1 MTSLSFTSPLD
12 LFDTLR
18 AEDEIAWLGRAF
30 LSPPGFDTM
39 RGMRSVI
46 VFGEEGSGKT
56 ALRLRL
62 IEAARETPGT
72 VAPLVVEWQAGV
84 QEEAEGEVFVKR
96 FVDEILDL
104 TAQALAAYLIRQP
117 ERFTQASR
125 FAQEGMVWLIH
136 HCLRTDKELLQMRLE
151 SEGGAE
157 GMACLS
163 EILNRVAKTLVS
175 PNATYP
181 RQMTEVVRTLS
192 AAGFSGLWVMMDG
205 LDAWLTLEAAALGK
219 MLTALFS
226 SLTLFDIPGFAV
238 KVMAPLRMKN
248 LVSTATGLTRR
259 RFEIFELSW
268 LAENLRTLCERRL
281 ALALGR
287 EAFSLADLSVD
298 SGLLPWLEKYGGTS
312 PRGWLEFLRPFLDA
326 YLAQPQQR
334 PLTPEATVD
343 LQHRFPPRLRM
354 DAALKNVFLGHF
366 WVQGLSES
374 SLSILR
380 YLYAHPER
388 ACDKEELYYCG
399 LRGLERLP
407 RVFTDPGWEDP
418 KTIEGVMD
426 TALWRLR
433 QGLEP
438 DPRQPIYI
446 VSHRGKGIVRL
457 ENTW

>member
-1 MTSLSFTSPLD
+1 MTSLPISSPLD

-18 AEDEIAWLGRAF
+18 AEDETAWLRQIF
-30 LSPPGFDTM
+30 LPPPGFETM

-62 IEAARETPGT
+62 VEAARETPG
-72 VAPLVVEWQAGV
+72 VAVPLVVEWQAGV
-84 QEEAEGEVFVKR
+84 QEETEGEAFVKR
-96 FVDEILDL
+96 FVEEILDL
-104 TAQALAAYLIRQP
+104 TAQSLAVHLVQQP

-136 HCLRTDKELLQMRLE
+136 HCLRTDKELLLMRLE
-151 SEGGAE
+151 NEGTAE
-157 GMACLS
+157 GVACLS
-163 EILNRVAKTLVS
+163 EMLSRVPRTLV
-175 PNATYP
+175 PQNAPYP
-181 RQMTEVVRTLS
+181 RQMTEVVRTLE
-192 AAGFSGLWVMMDG
+192 AAGFGGLWVMMDG

-226 SLTLFDIPGFAV
+226 SLALFDIPGFAV

-268 LAENLRTLCERRL
+268 PSETLRTLCEQRM
-281 ALALGR
+281 AIALGK
-287 EAFSLADLSVD
+287 ESFGFSDLSTD
-298 SGLLPWLEKYGGTS
+298 SDFLPWLEKYSGHS

-326 YLAQPQQR
+326 YLAQPQPC
-334 PLTPEATVD
+334 PLTPEATAE
-343 LQHRFPPRLRM
+343 LRRRFPPRLRM
-354 DAALKNVFLGHF
+354 DADLKNVFLGHYLIRD
-366 WVQGLSES
+366 LSES
-374 SLSILR
+374 SLNIIR
-380 YLYAHPER
+380 YLYTHPER
-388 ACDKEELYYCG
+388 ACEKEELYYCG
-399 LRGLERLP
+399 LRGRERLP
-407 RVFTDPGWEDP
+407 RVPTDPGWESP
-418 KTIEGVMD
+418 KAVEGVID

-433 QGLEP
+433 QALEP
-438 DPRQPIYI
+438 DPKQPIYI